1 MLSGKEWQS
10 PPKTGDTACETYR
23 CSNTLHCVTCH
34 NAQRALEAWKE
45 SYLKARQP
53 QKDAPDDN
61 HESENGL
68 EA

>member
-1 MLSGKEWQS
+1 MSKNIYEV
-10 PPKTGDTACETYR
+10 PKYCPTCETYR
-23 CSNTLHCVTCH
+23 CSNTLYCVTCH